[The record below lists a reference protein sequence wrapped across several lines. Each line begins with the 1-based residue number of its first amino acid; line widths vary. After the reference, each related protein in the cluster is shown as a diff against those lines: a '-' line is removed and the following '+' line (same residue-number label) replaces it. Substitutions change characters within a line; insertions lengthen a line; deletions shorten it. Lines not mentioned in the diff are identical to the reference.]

1 MDTRS
6 TPNRRLQNQYLV
18 GYNLLCAVLWT
29 AVLGRVIL
37 LVPLVG
43 FQNVH
48 GGVGEFTKWTQTL
61 ALLEVVH
68 SALGMVTQKK
78 ISALIPFCHLQCSS
92 IRSDSNRAPGL
103 VRSPLPTTVMQ
114 VSSRLLLIWAVVNRY
129 PSSTAPSPFYSSM
142 LLAWSIT
149 EVIRYSYFVWNL
161 QGNGVPGLVTWLRY
175 NTFYV
180 LYPIGISSECILVW
194 KASTV
199 AERPLQLLFWG
210 VLGVYVP
217 GNYSAH

>member
-68 SALGMVTQKK
+68 SALG
-78 ISALIPFCHLQCSS
+78 
-92 IRSDSNRAPGL
+92 L

-129 PSSTAPSPFYSSM
+129 PSSTASSPFYSSM

-199 AERPLQLLFWG
+199 AERSLQLLFWG

-217 GNYSAH
+217 GSYILYTHMIAQRRKVMRGKAVERRS